1 MKVIKKEHQA
11 LSLGRAGGG
20 PVWEINPS
28 STGGSWR
35 AISPTSFIS
44 SQYIDLAGMSMEEKT
59 LFFEAATVQTVGI
72 PSANNTRVG
81 DSVTIMDLMSSRK
94 INDLQAGLTI
104 IYGNFAG
111 NVNDG
116 SGQGPLSFEETIYA
130 RVQNY
135 TRHVDTAA
143 WGLLTLTG
151 ENFFGSME
159 PTASDRI
166 YSYRVVV
173 VSEDRSATATDNI
186 FIYPARHLLQVKAK
200 EEPDHEY
207 MMRLLRS
214 YQLQQEPDVD

>member
-1 MKVIKKEHQA
+1 MKMIAKEHQN

-20 PVWEINPS
+20 PVWAINAS
-28 STGGSWR
+28 STKGSWK
-35 AISPTSFIS
+35 AVDDTNFVS
-44 SQYIDLAGMSMEEKT
+44 SQYIDLAGLSMEEKT

-94 INDLQAGLTI
+94 INDLQAVLTLV
-104 IYGNFAG
+104 YGNFAG

-116 SGQGPLSFEETIYA
+116 SGQGPLSFDETIYA

-166 YSYRVVV
+166 YYYRVVS
-173 VSEDRSATATDNI
+173 VSNDTSGTATDNI

>member
-1 MKVIKKEHQA
+1 MKMLTKEHQA
-11 LSLGRAGGG
+11 LRLARTGRDWA
-20 PVWEINPS
+20 IDPS
-28 STGGSWR
+28 STKGSWNFVDR
-35 AISPTSFIS
+35 TNFVS

-59 LFFEAATVQTVGI
+59 IFFEAATVQTVGI

-94 INDLQAGLTI
+94 INDLQAVITL

-116 SGQGPLSFEETIYA
+116 SGQGPLSFDETIYA

-135 TRHVDTAA
+135 VRHVDTAA

-166 YSYRVVV
+166 YSYRVVS
-173 VSEDRSATATDNI
+173 VSNDQDPTATDNI

>member
-11 LSLGRAGGG
+11 LSLGRAGGS
-20 PVWEINPS
+20 PVWAINPS
-28 STGGSWR
+28 SIGGSWR
-35 AISPTSFIS
+35 AIGPSSFVS

-72 PSANNTRVG
+72 PSANNIRVG
-81 DSVTIMDLMSSRK
+81 DAVVIMDLMSSRK

-116 SGQGPLSFEETIYA
+116 SGQGPLTFDETIYA

-135 TRHVDTAA
+135 VRHVDTAA

-151 ENFFGSME
+151 ENFFGSMS

-166 YSYRVVV
+166 YSYRVVS
-173 VSEDRSATATDNI
+173 VSNDTSGTATDNI

>member
-1 MKVIKKEHQA
+1 
-11 LSLGRAGGG
+11 
-20 PVWEINPS
+20 
-28 STGGSWR
+28 
-35 AISPTSFIS
+35 
-44 SQYIDLAGMSMEEKT
+44 
-59 LFFEAATVQTVGI
+59 
-72 PSANNTRVG
+72 
-81 DSVTIMDLMSSRK
+81 MDLMSSRK
-94 INDLQAGLTI
+94 INDLQAVLTLV
-104 IYGNFAG
+104 YGNFAG

-116 SGQGPLSFEETIYA
+116 SGQGPLSFDETIYA

-143 WGLLTLTG
+143 WGLLTLTA

-166 YSYRVVV
+166 YSYRVVS
-173 VSEDRSATATDNI
+173 VSNDTSGTATDNI